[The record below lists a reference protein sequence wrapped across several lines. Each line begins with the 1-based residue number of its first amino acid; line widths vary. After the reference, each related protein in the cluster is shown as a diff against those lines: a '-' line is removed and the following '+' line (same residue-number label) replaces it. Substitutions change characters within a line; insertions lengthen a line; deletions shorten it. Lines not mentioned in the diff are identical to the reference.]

1 MKNLPLTSLVN
12 KLACQR
18 VIFYGCLLLL
28 AVSCLGCEPPGLDT
42 TYGHRTGI
50 YGGKSVN
57 GTAVLSDMFD
67 QAGHSVSSRQFLS
80 PKLKEADVIIWF
92 PDNFKPPTEKT
103 RKWLNEWLKEGGH
116 TLIYVGR
123 DYDSAPDYWSEVIP
137 KMPANQ
143 QAEGKKEEVAAKQYF
158 DTERKDLP
166 DKEDAEWFSI
176 DGKAK
181 PRDVKAL
188 KGPWAKGIDAT
199 KANIKLNSRIELGEY
214 AEALLETDDG
224 DLIVSR
230 EWWNSNYD
238 EDTDSVV
245 DGDSKLIVVANGSF
259 LLNYPLINH
268 EHRKL
273 AGKLIGEVPEDAK
286 VVFLE
291 GPDPQIVDQEPEPE
305 APTGVEM
312 FSIWPMN
319 WILVHLGILG
329 AFFMLARW
337 PIFGLPRSPKR
348 EAQADFGK
356 HVAALAELL
365 ARTRDRGFAIARLQH
380 YRQLTKKEAV
390 VEQPP
395 PEPLKFD

>member
-1 MKNLPLTSLVN
+1 
-12 KLACQR
+12 
-18 VIFYGCLLLL
+18 
-28 AVSCLGCEPPGLDT
+28 LD
-42 TYGHRTGI
+42 
-50 YGGKSVN
+50 
-57 GTAVLSDMFD
+57 
-67 QAGHSVSSRQFLS
+67 
-80 PKLKEADVIIWF
+80 
-92 PDNFKPPTEKT
+92 
-103 RKWLNEWLKEGGH
+103 
-116 TLIYVGR
+116 
-123 DYDSAPDYWSEVIP
+123 
-137 KMPANQ
+137 
-143 QAEGKKEEVAAKQYF
+143 
-158 DTERKDLP
+158 
-166 DKEDAEWFSI
+166 
-176 DGKAK
+176 
-181 PRDVKAL
+181 
-188 KGPWAKGIDAT
+188 GPWADGIDAT
-199 KANIKLNSRIELGEY
+199 KAKIKLNSRIELGEV

-238 EDTDSVV
+238 EETDSVIN
-245 DGDSKLIVVANGSF
+245 GDSKLIVVANGSF

-291 GPDPQIVDQEPEPE
+291 GPDPQVVDQEPEPE

-380 YRQLTKKEAV
+380 YRQLTKKEPV

-395 PEPLKFD
+395 PEPLKFDK